1 MQHNTTTQEMLEAY
15 NQALQYGPQS
25 PAKGSTWL
33 DALIA
38 VSVGLML
45 AIGALSYFDV
55 LVK

>member
-1 MQHNTTTQEMLEAY
+1 MQTQTTQQMFEAY

-33 DALIA
+33 EVLIA
-38 VSVGLML
+38 VAVGLML

>member
-1 MQHNTTTQEMLEAY
+1 MQNSKQVFEAY
-15 NQALQYGPQS
+15 NHALQHGPQS
-25 PAKGSTWL
+25 TPSGSTWL
-33 DALIA
+33 DVLIA